1 MLYSFAAINN
11 TMKSIY
17 LSISLV
23 FISSIIQAQDEKNK
37 VEIQTIDI
45 SANRLQI
52 PFQENNHDLKVISRR
67 EIEQLPVQSI
77 QEILSYVA
85 GIDIKQRG
93 PRGAQSDISINGGT
107 FEQSLI
113 LINGIK
119 FIDPQTGHHNMNIP
133 IPLNSIERIEII
145 KGSLAR
151 KYGINAINGAINI
164 VTKKTI
170 NENTAEIEM
179 GVSSGL
185 EKDTSNGEIFYASH
199 LALSTQFKINSSSNI
214 LSYSRD
220 KSNGYRYNTAFNNQ
234 KIFLNSNIRINEK
247 EKLNVLAA
255 YINNSFGANSFYA
268 APIDKESTEKV
279 ETFMSAI
286 EYTKVINR
294 LIIAPKFSYRYNFDD
309 YIFIRQKPEVY
320 RNKHF
325 SNVYQFEIDNT
336 YNYKKSVFAL
346 GLEWRNE
353 LLASNNLG
361 ARNRENFG
369 INLEHRI
376 TFLENKLDVNSGIY
390 FNYNSTFGYRFL
402 PGIDAGYQ
410 FNKFIRLYGSV
421 GTGQRVP
428 SFTDLYYKGPANI
441 GNEFLSP
448 EISYSQELG
457 LKINYKQLK
466 TDLNIFNREVENF
479 IDWTKINL
487 TDPWQPSNF
496 NTLNTFGLNLS
507 NTYTFASSRNNF
519 KFNHISISYTW
530 LKQNVQES
538 NDVNYSKYV
547 IESLRDQLITQVSLK
562 LYGQSNLLIA
572 HRYLNRVN
580 YKKYQVIDLRM
591 QHTINRFELNIDVNN
606 IFNERYEEVLTVPML
621 PRWWGLCVRYRM

>member
-507 NTYTFASSRNNF
+507 NTYTFASTRNNF
-519 KFNHISISYTW
+519 KFNYISISYTW

-591 QHTINRFELNIDVNN
+591 QHTINRFELNVDVNN
-606 IFNERYEEVLTVPML
+606 IFK
-621 PRWWGLCVRYRM
+621 

>member
-1 MLYSFAAINN
+1 
-11 TMKSIY
+11 MKSIY

>member
-1 MLYSFAAINN
+1 
-11 TMKSIY
+11 MKSIY

-507 NTYTFASSRNNF
+507 NTYTFASTRNNF
-519 KFNHISISYTW
+519 KFNYISISYTW

-591 QHTINRFELNIDVNN
+591 QHTINRFELNVDVNN

>member
-1 MLYSFAAINN
+1 
-11 TMKSIY
+11 MKSIY

-23 FISSIIQAQDEKNK
+23 FLCSIIQAQHNKNK

-52 PFQENNHDLKVISRR
+52 PFQENNHDLRVISRR

-336 YNYKKSVFAL
+336 YNYKNSVFAL

-466 TDLNIFNREVENF
+466 TDLNIFNRDVENF

-507 NTYTFASSRNNF
+507 NTYTFASTRNNF
-519 KFNHISISYTW
+519 KFNYISISYTW

-562 LYGQSNLLIA
+562 LYGRSSLLIA

-580 YKKYQVIDLRM
+580 YKKYQIIDLRM
-591 QHTINRFELNIDVNN
+591 QHTINRFELNVDINN
-606 IFNERYEEVLTVPML
+606 IFNERYEEIVAVPML
-621 PRWWGLCVRYRM
+621 PRWWGLSVRYRM

>member
-507 NTYTFASSRNNF
+507 NTYTFASTRNNF
-519 KFNHISISYTW
+519 KFNYISISYTW

-591 QHTINRFELNIDVNN
+591 QHTINRFELNVDVNN